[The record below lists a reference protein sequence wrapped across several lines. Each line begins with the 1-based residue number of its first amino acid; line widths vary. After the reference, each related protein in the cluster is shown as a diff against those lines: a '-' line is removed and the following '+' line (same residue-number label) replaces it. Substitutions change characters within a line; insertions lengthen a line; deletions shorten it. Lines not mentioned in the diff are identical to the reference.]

1 MMNKQSTAYFER
13 SSNKRFTLISPRVAE
28 HSVKGIWDE
37 FWEDKDDANEK
48 LLRAVEQGDE
58 KKVHALIANPDV

>member
-13 SSNKRFTLISPRVAE
+13 SSNKRFTLISPKVAE

-37 FWEDKDDANEK
+37 FWDDKDDANEK
-48 LLRAVEQGDE
+48 LLRAVE
-58 KKVHALIANPDV
+58 